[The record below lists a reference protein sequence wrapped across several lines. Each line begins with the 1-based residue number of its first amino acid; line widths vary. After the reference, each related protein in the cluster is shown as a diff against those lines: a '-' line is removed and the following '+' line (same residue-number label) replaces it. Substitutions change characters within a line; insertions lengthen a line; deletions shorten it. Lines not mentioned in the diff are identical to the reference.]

1 AVFRREIC
9 KPACPNRDSS
19 CAAHRDVDDA
29 RRRST
34 QPGSRK
40 VTQTAKGLRQFA
52 VARQQTQVEQV
63 IARQAWRV
71 EPRSRATLRHSQR
84 AAGQQL
90 ESEEKVARVGWG
102 TVAPGRSWSNLWYW
116 WPG

>member
-1 AVFRREIC
+1 M
-9 KPACPNRDSS
+9 
-19 CAAHRDVDDA
+19 
-29 RRRST
+29 
-34 QPGSRK
+34 
-40 VTQTAKGLRQFA
+40 TQTAKGLRQFA

-90 ESEEKVARVGWG
+90 ESEETVARVAWRP
-102 TVAPGRSWSNLWYW
+102 VAPRRSRAKLWHSRPAAMHLLELAKRIARPAWSFVARRGLRVGTHWA
-116 WPG
+116 